1 MREHHFAPGEV
12 VARAV
17 VSVVR
22 RPRASLRRMSRRPIW
37 QTLHDRFDP
46 AQPVENAVWRADRV
60 RSPAVAI
67 SRALDRPFGVPKV
80 LFTGTI
86 GTGKTT
92 ELLRIAG
99 ERASKEFV
107 VYLSLERHF
116 QEVVGDPAALHNV
129 SAWEVCFLAGVAL
142 LRAAR
147 ERLGFDLPEAHVKDL
162 EDAWR
167 AAAKA
172 ADATRAEPQLD
183 VAKLGKSM
191 VLMASAGAAAI
202 AGPAGVAAATG
213 LHVLEA
219 VADAGRWSLPFGIK
233 KRALPDQDTQVQTL
247 LACVNVLIGLIQ
259 QRGTRVLLI
268 IDGLDRIQDFEK
280 ARELFIE
287 SSMIGSLSCRLVLC
301 GPYVLRYNGAINAVR
316 GFSDVP
322 PLVEEPVLDK
332 ADPTKPG
339 PGVAFLRDVFARRV
353 ADVRGPPLVGDREL
367 GKLAYYSGG
376 RAREFVTL
384 IRAAVTRAWD
394 ADAERVDEAIVDD
407 AIDERRRRR
416 ETGLHVGHE
425 KIMAAIAAD
434 PEHRLPADPLAHDL
448 VAYGAVLPYPD
459 GSEWYYPHPL
469 LMIRFVRKQAG

>member
-1 MREHHFAPGEV
+1 
-12 VARAV
+12 
-17 VSVVR
+17 
-22 RPRASLRRMSRRPIW
+22 MSRKPIW
-37 QTLHDRFDP
+37 QKLHDRFDP
-46 AQPVENAVWRADRV
+46 AKPVEDPAWRAERA

-92 ELLRIAG
+92 ELLRIAH
-99 ERASKEFV
+99 ERSTREFV

-116 QEVVGDPAALHNV
+116 QEVIGDPAALYNV
-129 SAWEVCFLAGVAL
+129 APWEVCFLAGVAV

-147 ERLGFDLPEAHVKDL
+147 ERLGFVFPDAHVKDL

-172 ADATRAEPQLD
+172 ADPSRAEPQVDL
-183 VAKLGKSM
+183 AKLSKSM
-191 VLMASAGAAAI
+191 VLMASGGAAAL
-202 AGPAGVAAATG
+202 AGPPGVAVAAG
-213 LHVLEA
+213 LHVIEA
-219 VADAGRWSLPFGIK
+219 IADAGRWSLPFGLK
-233 KRALPDQDTQVQTL
+233 KRALPDQEAQVQTL
-247 LACVNVLIGLIQ
+247 LACVNLLIGLVQ
-259 QRGTRVLLI
+259 QRGTKVLLI
-268 IDGLDRIQDFEK
+268 IDGLDRIETFEK
-280 ARELFIE
+280 AKELFIE
-287 SSMIGSLSCRLVLC
+287 SSMIGSMSCRLVLC
-301 GPYVLRYNGAINAVR
+301 GPYALRYDGAINAVR

-332 ADPTKPG
+332 ADPSKPG
-339 PGVAFLRDVFARRV
+339 PGVPFFEEIFARRT
-353 ADVRGPPLVGDREL
+353 ADLRTPDLISGDLLRR
-367 GKLAYYSGG
+367 LAYYSGG

-384 IRAAVTRAWD
+384 IRAVVTRAWD
-394 ADAERVDEAIVDD
+394 SDSEHVTPVIVDE

-425 KIMAAIAAD
+425 KIMAEIAAD

>member
-1 MREHHFAPGEV
+1 
-12 VARAV
+12 
-17 VSVVR
+17 
-22 RPRASLRRMSRRPIW
+22 MSRRPIW

-46 AQPVENAVWRADRV
+46 AQPVENAAWRADRA

-67 SRALDRPFGVPKV
+67 SQALDRPFGVPKV

-92 ELLRIAG
+92 ELLRIG
-99 ERASKEFV
+99 QQRAAKEFV

-129 SAWEVCFLAGVAL
+129 AAWEVCFLAGVAL

-147 ERLGFDLPEAHVKDL
+147 ERLDFQFPDEHVKDL
-162 EDAWR
+162 EQAWR

-172 ADATRAEPQLD
+172 SDATRTDPQVDL
-183 VAKLGKSM
+183 AKLSKSM
-191 VLMASAGAAAI
+191 VLMASS
-202 AGPAGVAAATG
+202 GVAALGGPPGVAVAAG
-213 LHVLEA
+213 LHLIEA
-219 VADAGRWSLPFGIK
+219 VADAGRWSLPFGLK
-233 KRALPDQDTQVQTL
+233 KRALPDQESQVQTL
-247 LACVNVLIGLIQ
+247 LACVNVLIGLVQ

-268 IDGLDRIQDFEK
+268 IDGLDRIPTFEK

-287 SSMIGSLSCRLVLC
+287 SSMIGSMSCRMVLC
-301 GPYVLRYNGAINAVR
+301 GPFSLRYDGAINAVR

-332 ADPTKPG
+332 ADPSKPG
-339 PGVAFLRDVFARRV
+339 PGVPFFREVFARRV
-353 ADVRGPPLVGDREL
+353 ADLRAPDLISEEQLAR
-367 GKLAYYSGG
+367 LAYYSGG
-376 RAREFVTL
+376 RAREFITL

-394 ADAERVDEAIVDD
+394 ADVEQVTKAIVDD

-434 PEHRLPADPLAHDL
+434 PDHRLPADPLAHDL